1 MLLKILIQM
10 HQMLFIITITS
21 RSNSELS
28 SNKLYSE
35 EQGDQIQY
43 FQNKHQVSINKNMPL
58 SP

>member
-1 MLLKILIQM
+1 
-10 HQMLFIITITS
+10 MLFIITITF

-35 EQGDQIQY
+35 EQGEQIQY
-43 FQNKHQVSINKNMPL
+43 FQIKEVSINKNMPL